1 MAKVVRNIELT
12 EEESQILVKAY
23 DLVRYLANELD
34 LSSVSFFD
42 KLDDM
47 CSFDDMTTGSDLNGK
62 IIEGDY
68 DDYEF
73 KIVDK

>member
-12 EEESQILVKAY
+12 EEESQILIKAY
-23 DLVRYLANELD
+23 DLVKYLANELN
-34 LSSVSFFD
+34 LTSASFFD
-42 KLDDM
+42 KLDDI
-47 CSFDDMTTGSDLNGK
+47 CSYEDISTGQYLNGK
-62 IIEGDY
+62 VIEGDY